1 MAASVILIEDGLQIV
16 ANIIAAIQAARV
28 SGSTTIDASVLS
40 ADVDARNAAQT
51 QLDKDIASS

>member
-16 ANIIAAIQAARV
+16 ANIVAAIQAARV